1 MMSLITDLSPEM
13 AISYHSTPWHEEYY
27 RFAVAL
33 MQSYRNA
40 GDMPKALTIAN
51 IPGGIHVE
59 ARWPDVGFG
68 AAISNERMAEI
79 DAADKLAAESL
90 KGVMAHR
97 QLRKS
102 QSHA

>member
-13 AISYHSTPWHEEYY
+13 AITYYGNPWHEVYY

-40 GDMPKALTIAN
+40 GDMPQALTIAN
-51 IPGGIHVE
+51 IPDGIHVD

-68 AAISNERMAEI
+68 AAISNERIAEV
-79 DAADKLAAESL
+79 DAAGKLAEESL
-90 KGVMAHR
+90 KGITAHR

-102 QSHA
+102 QSHT